1 MKRSLVLEIMHI
13 PEDGLISTAA
23 KKVFDEEG
31 LGVGDRIIV
40 TDGNDEFD
48 EFGVW
53 AWPVM
58 ITNRGVRDI
67 KDFDESWA
75 FVTHGQIEGAPFDVP
90 GRHENPLFKVIK
102 K

>member
-1 MKRSLVLEIMHI
+1 
-13 PEDGLISTAA
+13 
-23 KKVFDEEG
+23 
-31 LGVGDRIIV
+31 
-40 TDGNDEFD
+40 
-48 EFGVW
+48 
-53 AWPVM
+53 M
-58 ITNRGVRDI
+58 ITNRGVREI